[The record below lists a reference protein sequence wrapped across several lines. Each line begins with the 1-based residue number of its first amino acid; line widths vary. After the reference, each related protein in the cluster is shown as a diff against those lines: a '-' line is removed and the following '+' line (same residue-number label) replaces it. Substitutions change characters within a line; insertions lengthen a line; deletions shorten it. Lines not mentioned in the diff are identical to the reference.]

1 MIKGE
6 NVSFSLK
13 QSEIQIV
20 CQWHWVGSGSFPV
33 NLFTI
38 IFHSISEKKT
48 LAGFR
53 EGHFNVLIATNVVA
67 RGLDIPTVDL
77 FIHYELSTTSEIFAH
92 GGKSIAYT
100 VIDSSLEIKILFVLL
115 KLVRITV
122 MIS

>member
-1 MIKGE
+1 MLKGE

-20 CQWHWVGSGSFPV
+20 CQWHWVGSFPV
-33 NLFTI
+33 NLCTV

-48 LAGFR
+48 LVGFR

-77 FIHYELSTTSEIFAH
+77 FIHYELPTTSEIFAH
-92 GGKSIAYT
+92 GGESIAYT